1 MKSTNKVNL
10 TWLLKYWGDTRDNV
24 RSRSKYWGTCP
35 RSHSDRRPCIN
46 PVVEGECVE
55 RVNGMMMYATASC
68 RRRLDRITSPAALT
82 LLSIPLSLHQRAD
95 CCSEMRRL
103 LLLLMLAPPRS
114 TIDDVSPLT
123 YKPAAVTAP
132 RSPEGCNT
140 ARGAACVPALHA
152 GAACRPGRVFMSATH
167 HT

>member
-1 MKSTNKVNL
+1 
-10 TWLLKYWGDTRDNV
+10 
-24 RSRSKYWGTCP
+24 
-35 RSHSDRRPCIN
+35 
-46 PVVEGECVE
+46 
-55 RVNGMMMYATASC
+55 MMMYATASC
-68 RRRLDRITSPAALT
+68 RRRLERITSPAALT
-82 LLSIPLSLHQRAD
+82 LLSISLSLHQRSD

-103 LLLLMLAPPRS
+103 LMLLLAPPRS

-152 GAACRPGRVFMSATH
+152 GAARRPAGSLCRPHITRDDQLALDTDRRRYREHRRRDTVH
-167 HT
+167 RR